1 MTVAALFQPRVF
13 RLVKLISVF
22 LFFIL
27 LYDSLHE
34 MKRQNSLIN
43 LFHETDEVR
52 EVRGKLKIRDVNLK
66 YNEKIFHK
74 KIRLNR
80 KSIFMGMESSCLN
93 I

>member
-1 MTVAALFQPRVF
+1 MYPLEDKTFFIVNPDVPLNKPIYALTYSAHVEYCTWLLLLFFQRVF

-52 EVRGKLKIRDVNLK
+52 EVRGN
-66 YNEKIFHK
+66 
-74 KIRLNR
+74 
-80 KSIFMGMESSCLN
+80 
-93 I
+93 